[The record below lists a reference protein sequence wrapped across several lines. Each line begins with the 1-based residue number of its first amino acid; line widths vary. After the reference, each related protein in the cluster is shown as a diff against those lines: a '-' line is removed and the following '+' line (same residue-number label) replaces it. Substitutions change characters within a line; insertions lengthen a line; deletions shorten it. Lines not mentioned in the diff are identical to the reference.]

1 MHSRASSSNL
11 PHLLLQFV
19 NQLEN
24 MSVNGDQSQGV
35 LYLEEKNTNI
45 MLHNIMQKE
54 LQQRKVVQGSPDNM
68 TTALYDNFFGLKRA
82 FLY

>member
-45 MLHNIMQKE
+45 MQKE
-54 LQQRKVVQGSPDNM
+54 LQQRKVVQGSPNNM
-68 TTALYDNFFGLKRA
+68 TTALNDNFFGLKRA